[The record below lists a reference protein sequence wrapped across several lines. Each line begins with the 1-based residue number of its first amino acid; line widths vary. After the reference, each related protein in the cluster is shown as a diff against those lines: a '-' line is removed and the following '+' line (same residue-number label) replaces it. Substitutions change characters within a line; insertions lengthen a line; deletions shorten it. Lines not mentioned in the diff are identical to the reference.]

1 MKYLIWFIDSN
12 DLNYQKIFLN
22 IIIMKHLDLKIIRL
36 IYINNIKLI
45 INALIYIKKIILIK
59 NKKTEIN

>member
-1 MKYLIWFIDSN
+1 
-12 DLNYQKIFLN
+12 
-22 IIIMKHLDLKIIRL
+22 MKHLDLKIIRL